1 MPRILLDERARP
13 LCRPFSLTSAGS
25 YNTAKRLFI
34 ATHPEWRA
42 SNLVDLLR
50 KRDFT
55 QLDDKSAYLDYT
67 GAGLYPKSLV
77 DNHARLLKC
86 TIFGN
91 PHSTSPRYAPKRCLG
106 LAILNCNPISSEMSS
121 HLAREARLAVLSF
134 FDADP
139 NEYTVIFTTNA
150 SNALRIVGESYPFRS
165 SNSHLILPLDAHNS
179 VNGLRE
185 YAFAAGAHV
194 SYTPMFGDIP
204 QTLAALPYPAS
215 PNPGLFALTG
225 QSNVSGYK
233 YDLEL
238 LNLVKKLHGFDTLLD
253 AAALAPTT
261 RISLRELGD
270 SVDAMAISLYKMIGY
285 PTGVGALVARKGFL
299 AKLKKRWFSGGSV
312 RVVQVVSFNLR

>member
-1 MPRILLDERARP
+1 MVNFVP
-13 LCRPFSLTSAGS
+13 
-25 YNTAKRLFI
+25 
-34 ATHPEWRA
+34 
-42 SNLVDLLR
+42 V
-50 KRDFT
+50 
-55 QLDDKSAYLDYT
+55 
-67 GAGLYPKSLV
+67 
-77 DNHARLLKC
+77 
-86 TIFGN
+86 
-91 PHSTSPRYAPKRCLG
+91 
-106 LAILNCNPISSEMSS
+106 SSEMSS
-121 HLAREARLAVLSF
+121 HFAHEARLAVLSF

-150 SNALRIVGESYPFRS
+150 SNALRIVGESYPFS

-194 SYTPMFGDIP
+194 SYTPMLGDIP
-204 QTLAALPYPAS
+204 QTLAALPDPTS

-261 RISLRELGD
+261 RISLSGLAS

-285 PTGVGALVARKGFL
+285 PTGVGALVARKAFL
-299 AKLKKRWFSGGSV
+299 TKLKKRWFSGGSV
-312 RVVQVVSFNLR
+312 RVVHVGVFNFGPVGLCILTIIP